1 MRYFILLVLAFSFL
15 TNPALAHPPPN
26 ATASYDSK
34 SQVLT
39 VVVSH
44 NTFAPGVHF
53 VKKVSLS
60 SGGKEFL
67 AQNFSSQYDKQ
78 RQVVMAVIPG
88 LKESYKFTVKADCSL
103 WGTLEKEL
111 TVDLNNK

>member
-1 MRYFILLVLAFSFL
+1 MKYIILVSLAFSVL
-15 TNPALAHPPPN
+15 VNPALAHPPSN
-26 ATASYDSK
+26 ATASYDSQ

-44 NTFAPGVHF
+44 NTFAPAVHY

-60 SGGKEFL
+60 NNGKEFL
-67 AQNFSSQYDKQ
+67 TQNFSSQYDKQ

-88 LKESYKFTVKADCSL
+88 LKGSFKVTVKADCSL

-111 TVDLNNK
+111 TVEINDK